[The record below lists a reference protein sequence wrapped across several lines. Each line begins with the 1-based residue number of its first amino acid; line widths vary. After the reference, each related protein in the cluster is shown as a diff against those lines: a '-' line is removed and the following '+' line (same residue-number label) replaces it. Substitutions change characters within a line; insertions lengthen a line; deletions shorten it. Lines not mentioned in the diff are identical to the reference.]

1 MNNLFQNYSPSV
13 WKYTENEQCDVMWRH
28 MTSSGPIFKKKL
40 GDDILDYYEYW
51 HKILSQLEKQER
63 NGEWIK
69 NGPKN
74 GIMTS

>member
-1 MNNLFQNYSPSV
+1 MKIYRKWAVWRNVTSYDVTWSDFQ
-13 WKYTENEQCDVMWRH
+13 
-28 MTSSGPIFKKKL
+28 KKL

-51 HKILSQLEKQER
+51 HKIWSQLEKQER

>member
-13 WKYTENEQCDVMWRH
+13 WKYTENEQYDVMWRH
-28 MTSSGPIFKKKL
+28 MTSRSPIFKKSWEIIFL
-40 GDDILDYYEYW
+40 SIMITDT
-51 HKILSQLEKQER
+51 ILSQLDKQER

>member
-1 MNNLFQNYSPSV
+1 
-13 WKYTENEQCDVMWRH
+13 MWRH

-51 HKILSQLEKQER
+51 HKIWSQLEKQER